1 MILQSTVLTK
11 RAKQSTLIQ
20 IDANLG
26 ANLVFC
32 HEQPPLGHTPLRPFV
47 EESTRVLYLCAR
59 ATVFI
64 KPEVRRLILS
74 TRLCHGCGALWP
86 ERTIFFMS
94 PVKEPIYNC
103 EIQSIKSNAPSAA
116 FPPSAEHI
124 TKCHNALRIPGD
136 TPTQST
142 RMSRKINTWSSGGQ
156 NKPLD

>member
-1 MILQSTVLTK
+1 MQIWALIWCFATNSHPSGTLRCVLLWK
-11 RAKQSTLIQ
+11 
-20 IDANLG
+20 NL
-26 ANLVFC
+26 LECFIYV
-32 HEQPPLGHTPLRPFV
+32 
-47 EESTRVLYLCAR
+47 CAR
-59 ATVFI
+59 NGIHQTGS
-64 KPEVRRLILS
+64 PSPDSL